1 MCTYNISISDEVID
15 DVRPAFADE
24 DSLSRW
30 LQQQMELLLIQY
42 ATSLKRNGSEGKS
55 LSSRL
60 SGIATAPMDFDYK
73 EELAK
78 DFALP
83 KIPIIDSLE
92 FVK

>member
-1 MCTYNISISDEVID
+1 MCTYNISISDEVIE

-42 ATSLKRNGSEGKS
+42 AASLKRKHFEGKR

-60 SGIATAPMDFDYK
+60 RGIVTAPKDFDYK
-73 EELAK
+73 EELANRY
-78 DFALP
+78 
-83 KIPIIDSLE
+83 E
-92 FVK
+92 V

>member
-1 MCTYNISISDEVID
+1 MCTYNISISDEVMD

-42 ATSLKRNGSEGKS
+42 ATSLKRKDSKGKS

-60 SGIATAPMDFDYK
+60 RGIATAPKDFDYK
-73 EELAK
+73 EELENRYEA
-78 DFALP
+78 
-83 KIPIIDSLE
+83 
-92 FVK
+92 

>member
-30 LQQQMELLLIQY
+30 LQRQVEMLLIQY
-42 ATSLKRNGSEGKS
+42 ATSLKKKGLGGKS

-60 SGIATAPMDFDYK
+60 RGIATAPKDFDYK
-73 EELAK
+73 EELANRY
-78 DFALP
+78 
-83 KIPIIDSLE
+83 E
-92 FVK
+92 E

>member
-30 LQQQMELLLIQY
+30 LQRQVEMLLIQY
-42 ATSLKRNGSEGKS
+42 ATSLKKKGLGGKS

-60 SGIATAPMDFDYK
+60 RGIATAPKDFDYK
-73 EELAK
+73 EELANRYE
-78 DFALP
+78 
-83 KIPIIDSLE
+83 S
-92 FVK
+92 

>member
-30 LQQQMELLLIQY
+30 LQQQVEMLLIQY
-42 ATSLKRNGSEGKS
+42 ATSLKRKDSAGKS

-60 SGIATAPMDFDYK
+60 RGIATAPKDFDYK
-73 EELAK
+73 KELDNRHEK
-78 DFALP
+78 
-83 KIPIIDSLE
+83 
-92 FVK
+92 

>member
-30 LQQQMELLLIQY
+30 LQRQVEMLLIQY
-42 ATSLKRNGSEGKS
+42 ATSLKKKGSEGKS

-60 SGIATAPMDFDYK
+60 RGIANAPKDFDYK
-73 EELAK
+73 EELANRYE
-78 DFALP
+78 
-83 KIPIIDSLE
+83 S
-92 FVK
+92 